1 MKNINNQT
9 LVGLSVIASIILSHA
24 FTKPFTQAFSYVYV
38 TSQMIVAATLAVL
51 GVSLFLNYLLMDFI
65 KEKKITPFIIP
76 IGILVIVGAFAQR
89 FFYSHPKFGST
100 EMVFF
105 PSEFGASLVVVASL
119 TLLFFTIYKLS
130 TKTGYLKNK
139 TD

>member
-9 LVGLSVIASIILSHA
+9 LAGLSIITSIILSHA
-24 FTKPFTQAFSYVYV
+24 FTQPFTQTFSYIYV
-38 TSQMIVAATLAVL
+38 TPQIIITATLAVL
-51 GVSLFLNYLLMDFI
+51 SLSIFLNYLLMDFI

-76 IGILVIVGAFAQR
+76 IGVLLVVGAFAQR

-105 PSEFGASLVVVASL
+105 PSEFAGSLVVVTSL

-130 TKTGYLKNK
+130 TRIKDSNK
-139 TD
+139 KAD